1 MTTAK
6 ALNLPEV
13 EPGVD
18 GRLSA
23 VPEPDDIVLRILKT
37 IQQDLADF
45 RRSTEERFAQVF
57 EKLREHDEKFAALHS
72 IMTFHMG
79 VTFQHQYQLEHIDA
93 EIKALKSAASP
104 P

>member
-1 MTTAK
+1 MGDSVPCLNQTTSFCGSSR
-6 ALNLPEV
+6 PFS
-13 EPGVD
+13 
-18 GRLSA
+18 RT
-23 VPEPDDIVLRILKT
+23 LRIF
-37 IQQDLADF
+37 A
-45 RRSTEERFAQVF
+45 TEERFAQVF